1 MAGPATIA
9 QIREGD
15 ELADLKWFVGID
27 WGSRIHQ
34 ACILD
39 ANGDVR
45 AEHAFAHGGAG
56 FAALTDWILSG
67 TEEAPADQV
76 GVAIETP
83 RGPVVET
90 LLGCGFAVHSINP
103 RQLDRFRDRY
113 SHAGA
118 KDDRRDALVLA
129 SALRTDPHRLLRV
142 KPTAPAIV
150 ELREWSRIVE
160 SLTRERVRLSNR
172 MCDQLWR
179 YYPEFINVVEDFN
192 VHWALALWNR
202 VPTPAAVRGV
212 RLSTLEKLLKKHRV
226 RRITAEE
233 LRDQLTARAID
244 IDPSAIRAAE
254 THARIIAKQLALV
267 NQQLTEANSRLEA
280 LVTQLAEAAPDP
292 DESSEPGQHK
302 EQRDVAIL
310 RSLPGVGT
318 VILATLFAEADDA
331 LQRRDYHA
339 LRCLCGVAPV
349 TKRSGKSMR
358 VSLRRAAHR
367 RLRNATYHW
376 ARVAMQKDPV
386 CKAKYQVL
394 RSRGHGH
401 ARSLRSVA
409 DRLLNVA
416 CAMLRDQTLFDPQ
429 HASAAA
435 GSHREAVNGISI
447 ESSVVGPVE
456 LVGERGESV
465 GNAVG
470 NA

>member
-1 MAGPATIA
+1 M
-9 QIREGD
+9 
-15 ELADLKWFVGID
+15 
-27 WGSRIHQ
+27 
-34 ACILD
+34 
-39 ANGDVR
+39 
-45 AEHAFAHGGAG
+45 
-56 FAALTDWILSG
+56 
-67 TEEAPADQV
+67 
-76 GVAIETP
+76 
-83 RGPVVET
+83 
-90 LLGCGFAVHSINP
+90 
-103 RQLDRFRDRY
+103 
-113 SHAGA
+113 
-118 KDDRRDALVLA
+118 LA
-129 SALRTDPHRLLRV
+129 SALRTDPHRLLR

-318 VILATLFAEADDA
+318 VVATLFAEADDA
-331 LQRRDYHA
+331 SA
-339 LRCLCGVAPV
+339 LRCLCGARHQALRQEHAVSLDAPIVPCHLPLGTRAAEGPAAKPSTRCFAPEATATPVRCAPSQTASSMSPAPCFATRHCSTRSTPALQQVHTAKRSMESQLNHLLLVLWSLWARECGQRGGQRVSVVHGLGPAGLAPV
-349 TKRSGKSMR
+349 
-358 VSLRRAAHR
+358 LRTRPQIHR
-367 RLRNATYHW
+367 TTPL
-376 ARVAMQKDPV
+376 Q
-386 CKAKYQVL
+386 
-394 RSRGHGH
+394 
-401 ARSLRSVA
+401 
-409 DRLLNVA
+409 
-416 CAMLRDQTLFDPQ
+416 
-429 HASAAA
+429 
-435 GSHREAVNGISI
+435 
-447 ESSVVGPVE
+447 
-456 LVGERGESV
+456 VGEESACRAGARDPGLNPGTAQGV
-465 GNAVG
+465 RDSG
-470 NA
+470 